1 MPCSLAEAKA
11 EAKAEVGP
19 APEEGKPVPHVDAKS
34 EEKPAEA
41 KAGDKRLKLSPEEK
55 DRVKIPG
62 FQSWRMRLRSDPGL
76 SPLLK
81 YLNNDASLDPQA
93 DLVELGRQST
103 RIAVE
108 DGLLV
113 RRTKGKANQ
122 LALELVVPNISRI
135 DLLTEAHNQHT
146 AASNTPSAR

>member
-1 MPCSLAEAKA
+1 MDGVGEGFAGALPCSLAEAKA

-19 APEEGKPVPHVDAKS
+19 APEAGKPVPHVDAKA

-41 KAGDKRLKLSPEEK
+41 KAGDKRLKLSPEGK
-55 DRVKIPG
+55 DRVKGWAIPG
-62 FQSWRMRLRSDPGL
+62 LQSWRMRLRSDPGL

-81 YLNNDASLDPQA
+81 YLTNDASLDPQA

-103 RIAVE
+103 QIAVE

-113 RRTKGKANQ
+113 RRTKGKDSQPA
-122 LALELVVPNISRI
+122 
-135 DLLTEAHNQHT
+135 
-146 AASNTPSAR
+146 

>member
-19 APEEGKPVPHVDAKS
+19 APEEGKPVPHVDAKA

-55 DRVKIPG
+55 DRVKEWTIPSL
-62 FQSWRMRLRSDPGL
+62 QSWRMRLRSDPGL

-81 YLNNDASLDPQA
+81 YLTNDASLDPQA

-113 RRTKGKANQ
+113 RRTKGKDSRPALWNWWCPI
-122 LALELVVPNISRI
+122 LAG
-135 DLLTEAHNQHT
+135 
-146 AASNTPSAR
+146 